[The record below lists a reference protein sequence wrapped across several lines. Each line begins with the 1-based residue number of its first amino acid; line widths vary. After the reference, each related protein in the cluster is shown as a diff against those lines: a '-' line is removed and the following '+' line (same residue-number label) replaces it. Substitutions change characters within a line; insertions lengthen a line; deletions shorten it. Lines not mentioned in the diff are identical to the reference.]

1 MKISVITATFNSSNT
16 ILDCIGSINIQTYPD
31 IEHII
36 IDGASKD
43 NTIELIDTHQ
53 LRVKMMVSEPDKG
66 IYDAMNKGIAN
77 ATGDVVGLLNSDD
90 FYFDKFALEN
100 VMNIFK
106 TTQAD
111 CVYADLFY
119 VDRINTNK
127 VVRHWKTGE
136 FRPGA
141 FRSGWHPAHPSFFL
155 KRDVYNKFGGFDLT
169 FLLAADFELMLRMLE
184 KHRISSVYLPVPLV
198 KMRLGG
204 ETNKSLSNIYYQNL
218 ECIRA
223 FKKNELKAGIFYP
236 VYRLI
241 PKLKQFF
248 NQH

>member
-16 ILDCIGSINIQTYPD
+16 ILDCIGSINMQTYTD

-43 NTIELIDTHQ
+43 NTIDLINSHQ
-53 LRVKMMVSEPDKG
+53 LRVKKKISEPDMG

-90 FYFDKFALEN
+90 FYIDKFALEN
-100 VMNIFK
+100 VMKIFK
-106 TTQAD
+106 TSQTD

-136 FRPGA
+136 FKPGA
-141 FRSGWHPAHPSFFL
+141 FRNGWHPAHPSFFL
-155 KRDVYNKFGGFDLT
+155 KRDVYKKFGGFDLT
-169 FLLAADFELMLRMLE
+169 FPLAADFELMLRMLE
-184 KHRISSVYLPVPLV
+184 KHRISSVYLPVPIV

-223 FKKNELKAGIFYP
+223 FRKNDLKAGIFYP

-248 NQH
+248 NKH